1 MGQPHD
7 ILGLIITVYNTPAQ
21 PIARHACTLLYI
33 AHRNTGNEERFWKLF
48 PGKTDVERRSC
59 FEKLKLIYL

>member
-21 PIARHACTLLYI
+21 PIARREATLLYI
-33 AHRNTGNEERFWKLF
+33 FSPLGVTTHCGFVLTAL
-48 PGKTDVERRSC
+48 
-59 FEKLKLIYL
+59 